1 MGKKNKKNKKKISF
15 LDKVEW
21 TVEIVEILSLPIR
34 FIRSIIRG
42 FTHL

>member
-1 MGKKNKKNKKKISF
+1 MGKRKKRKVSF

-21 TVEIVEILSLPIR
+21 TAGIMEIFSLPIR
-34 FIRSIIRG
+34 FIRFIIRG